1 MALPFK
7 IPLDTLQMDSG
18 PQRCLSLL
26 AFLKGLLMESIN
38 YRSIGTIETPYASRE
53 GMPIQAA
60 GARGVRGRIL
70 LQPEYMP
77 GLQDLAGFSHLILL
91 YHFHLTRDTRLVV
104 TPFLDT
110 TPRGVFATRSP
121 NHPNPIG
128 ISIVRLLEIKAAVL
142 EIEDVDMV
150 NGTPLLDI
158 KPYVPAFDH
167 RQPERLGWLEEAG
180 AKVGQTRADR
190 RFR

>member
-1 MALPFK
+1 MKSVSYHP
-7 IPLDTLQMDSG
+7 
-18 PQRCLSLL
+18 
-26 AFLKGLLMESIN
+26 
-38 YRSIGTIETPYASRE
+38 IGVIETPFAERE

-60 GARGVRGRIL
+60 GGEGVRGRIVL
-70 LQPEYMP
+70 LPEYVG

-91 YHFHLTRDTRLVV
+91 YHFHLTRETRLVV
-104 TPFLDT
+104 TPFLDS

-128 ISIVRLLEIKAAVL
+128 LSTVRLIEIRETIL
-142 EIEDVDMV
+142 EIEDVDIV

-167 RQPERLGWLEEAG
+167 RQPERLGWLEKAG
-180 AKVGQTRADR
+180 ASVRQTRADK
-190 RFR
+190 RFT

>member
-1 MALPFK
+1 MK
-7 IPLDTLQMDSG
+7 
-18 PQRCLSLL
+18 
-26 AFLKGLLMESIN
+26 SIC
-38 YRSIGTIETPYASRE
+38 YEPIGTIETPFEDRE

-60 GARGVRGRIL
+60 GAQGVRGRIRL
-70 LQPEYMP
+70 LPEYLQ

-128 ISIVRLLEIKAAVL
+128 ISTVRLLEIHDAVL

-167 RQPERLGWLEEAG
+167 RQPDRLGWLEEAG
-180 AKVGQTRADR
+180 SKVGQTRADS

>member
-1 MALPFK
+1 
-7 IPLDTLQMDSG
+7 
-18 PQRCLSLL
+18 
-26 AFLKGLLMESIN
+26 MEP
-38 YRSIGTIETPYASRE
+38 IGYKPIGIIETPFNDRE

-60 GARGVRGRIL
+60 GGAGVRGRIRL
-70 LQPEYMP
+70 FAEYGP
-77 GLQDLAGFSHLILL
+77 GLQDLDGFSHLILI
-91 YHFHLTRDTRLVV
+91 YHFHLTRDSQLVV

-128 ISIVRLLEIKAAVL
+128 ISIVRLLEIRGTTL
-142 EIEDVDMV
+142 EVEDLDIV

-167 RQPERLGWLEEAG
+167 RQPEKVGWLAKAG
-180 AKVGQTRADR
+180 AAAKQTRADK
-190 RFR
+190 RFT

>member
-1 MALPFK
+1 
-7 IPLDTLQMDSG
+7 
-18 PQRCLSLL
+18 
-26 AFLKGLLMESIN
+26 MESISYN
-38 YRSIGTIETPYASRE
+38 PIGKIETPFEDRE

-60 GARGVRGRIL
+60 GGAGVRGRIHL
-70 LQPEYMP
+70 FDEYKP
-77 GLQDLAGFSHLILL
+77 GLQDLDGFSHLILI
-91 YHFHLTRDTRLVV
+91 YHFHLTRDTQLVV

-128 ISIVRLLEIKAAVL
+128 ISIVRLLGIRGATL
-142 EIEDVDMV
+142 EIEDLDIV

-167 RQPERLGWLEEAG
+167 RQPEKLGWLAEAD
-180 AKVGQTRADR
+180 ATVKQTRADK
-190 RFR
+190 RFT